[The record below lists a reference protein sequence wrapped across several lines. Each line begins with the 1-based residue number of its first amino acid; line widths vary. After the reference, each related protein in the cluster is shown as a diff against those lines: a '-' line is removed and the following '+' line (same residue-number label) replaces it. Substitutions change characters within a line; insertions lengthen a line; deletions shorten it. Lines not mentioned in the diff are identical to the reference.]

1 MEIPWNEMII
11 AALTSFTFTA
21 GVLAALGFVAR
32 SLIERWLSRNLEK
45 YKAELQAASDREL
58 ERLRAEL
65 AERRDFLNTLLSVL
79 SSGYLASHERILT
92 TIEFLWSK
100 VCGLRD
106 LSLKCLPVY
115 TLLRPEQYEDMSI
128 SQLKGLLPD
137 MTEEEFFQDQASF
150 LSKDNEKRPFVG
162 ESLWRIYRIYSAFVG
177 RLVWKVI
184 AERSKGK
191 IYEWSK
197 DIDGSHD
204 DHLFRVLQGAFDD
217 IELKTII
224 GEDPRNAP
232 ARIMDALELKMLAE
246 MNELIFGRRLVSMTI
261 EEQQRI
267 NSLLRPIGNLEE
279 KALRR

>member
-1 MEIPWNEMII
+1 MEIPWGEIVI
-11 AALTSFTFTA
+11 AALTNSVFTGTMVI
-21 GVLAALGFVAR
+21 GLAFLGR
-32 SLIERWLSRNLEK
+32 SIIGRWLSRDLEK
-45 YKAELQAASDREL
+45 YKAELKAANDREL

-92 TIEFLWSK
+92 AIEFLWSR

-106 LSLKCLPVY
+106 LSIKCLPVY

-128 SQLKGLLPD
+128 SQLKRLLPD
-137 MTEEEFFQDQASF
+137 MTEGEFFQDQASF

-184 AERSKGK
+184 AEGSKGK

-204 DHLFRVLQGAFDD
+204 DHLFRVLQGAFDN

-246 MNELIFGRRLVSMTI
+246 MNELIFGRRLVSMSI

-279 KALRR
+279 KALKR